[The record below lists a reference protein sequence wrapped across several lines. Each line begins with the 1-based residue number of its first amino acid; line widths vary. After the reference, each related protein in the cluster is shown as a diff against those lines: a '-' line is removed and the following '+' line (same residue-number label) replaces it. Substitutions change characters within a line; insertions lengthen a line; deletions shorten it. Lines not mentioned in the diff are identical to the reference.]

1 MGISK
6 LQWATWKAVE
16 EGQYTRETIEVLE
29 GLQDDVEERLARC
42 WSLKA
47 HLPLM
52 RQILAVEEVKKT
64 IRKSLAITSH

>member
-1 MGISK
+1 MGITK
-6 LQWATWKAVE
+6 TQWATWKAVE
-16 EGQYTRETIEVLE
+16 EGQYTRGTIEVLE
-29 GLQDDVEERLARC
+29 GLQDDIEERLTRC

-52 RQILAVEEVKKT
+52 SQILAVEEIKKT